1 VHRLERLINLV
12 AALLHAE
19 RPLTAEELRY
29 RLPGYAEDHGT
40 FRRAFERDKEALR
53 DLGIPVVLEPV
64 DDAAQPGVMG
74 YRIPKEAYYLQDP
87 GLAPDELAALHLA
100 ASAVR
105 LDGANGVAALWKLGG
120 ELAEQGPS
128 GPGSGSGGP
137 SGPGSGMSGP
147 SGLGSGMSGPSGPR
161 SGMSGPSGFASA
173 SGPAVAALPG
183 TAHLAPVFAAISAR
197 RRIGFSYRGRARRV
211 DPWRLSFR
219 NGHWYL
225 AGHDHD
231 AGEERMFRLDR
242 IESDVAATGDEGAF
256 DRPPHVGVQPPPW
269 EMGAEEALTAR
280 LLVDAGQ
287 AAWAAAHVGP
297 DAVEDWRPDGSVVLA
312 VRVTNRDAFRSFVLG
327 FLDHAE
333 VLGPPALRSEMVE
346 WLERLCRS

>member
-19 RPLTAEELRY
+19 RPLTAEELRH
-29 RLPGYAEDHGT
+29 RLPGYAEDHGA

-53 DLGIPVVLEPV
+53 DLGIPVVVEPV
-64 DDAAQPGVMG
+64 DEVTQPGVVG
-74 YRIPKEAYYLQDP
+74 YRIPKEAYYLEDP

-105 LDGANGVAALWKLGG
+105 LEGASGVEALWKLGG
-120 ELAEQGPS
+120 ELAEQGP
-128 GPGSGSGGP
+128 
-137 SGPGSGMSGP
+137 
-147 SGLGSGMSGPSGPR
+147 
-161 SGMSGPSGFASA
+161 A
-173 SGPAVAALPG
+173 PAVAALPG
-183 TAHLAPVFAAISAR
+183 TAHLTPVFAAISAR
-197 RRIGFSYRGRARRV
+197 RRIRFTYRGRPRRV

-225 AGHDHD
+225 AGYDHD

-242 IESDVAATGDEGAF
+242 VESDVAPEGEDGAF
-256 DRPPHVGVQPPPW
+256 ERPPHIGAQPPPW
-269 EMGAEEALTAR
+269 QMGGDEALTAR

-287 AAWAAAHVGP
+287 AAWAASHVGP
-297 DAVEDWRPDGSVVLA
+297 EAVEDRRPDGAVVL
-312 VRVTNRDAFRSFVLG
+312 TNREAFRSFVLG

-333 VLGPPALRSEMVE
+333 ILDPPELRADMVD
-346 WLERLCRS
+346 WLQDLCRS

>member
-1 VHRLERLINLV
+1 MHRLERLINLV
-12 AALLHAE
+12 AALLHAD
-19 RPLTAEELRY
+19 RPLTAEELRN
-29 RLPGYAEDHGT
+29 RLPGYAEDHGA

-53 DLGIPVVLEPV
+53 DLGIPVALEPV
-64 DDAAQPGVMG
+64 DDAARPGVVG
-74 YRIPKEAYYLQDP
+74 YRIPKEAYYLKDP

-105 LDGANGVAALWKLGG
+105 VEGASGIAALWKLGG
-120 ELAEQGPS
+120 ELAQQGPS
-128 GPGSGSGGP
+128 GPGSGVDAPFGG
-137 SGPGSGMSGP
+137 
-147 SGLGSGMSGPSGPR
+147 L
-161 SGMSGPSGFASA
+161 SA
-173 SGPAVAALPG
+173 SSPAVAALPG
-183 TAHLAPVFAAISAR
+183 TAHLGPVFAAISAR
-197 RRIGFSYRGRARRV
+197 RRIAFGYRGRPRRV

-242 IESDVAATGDEGAF
+242 VESDVDLTGDEGAF
-256 DRPPHVGVQPPPW
+256 ERPPHSGAQPPPW
-269 EMGAEEALTAR
+269 ELGAEEALTAR

-297 DAVEDWRPDGSVVLA
+297 DAVEEWHPDGSVVLA
-312 VRVTNRDAFRSFVLG
+312 VRVTNRDAFRSFALG

-333 VLGPPALRSEMVE
+333 VLGPPELRADMVE

>member
-19 RPLTAEELRY
+19 RPLTAEELRD

-64 DDAAQPGVMG
+64 DDASQPGVMG
-74 YRIPKEAYYLQDP
+74 YRIRKEAYYLQDP

-105 LDGANGVAALWKLGG
+105 LDGADGVAALWKLGG

-128 GPGSGSGGP
+128 GPWSGVAGP
-137 SGPGSGMSGP
+137 SGG
-147 SGLGSGMSGPSGPR
+147 
-161 SGMSGPSGFASA
+161 
-173 SGPAVAALPG
+173 AVAALPG
-183 TAHLAPVFAAISAR
+183 TVHLPVVFAAISAR
-197 RRIGFSYRGRARRV
+197 RRIGFTYRGRPRQV

-225 AGHDHD
+225 AGGDHD

-242 IESDVAATGDEGAF
+242 IESDVTPTGDEGAF
-256 DRPPHVGVQPPPW
+256 ERPAHVGSQPPPW
-269 EMGAEEALTAR
+269 QMGTEDALTAR

-297 DAVEDWRPDGSVVLA
+297 DAVEEWRPDGSVVLA
-312 VRVTNRDAFRSFVLG
+312 VLVTNRDAFRSFVLG

-333 VLGPPALRSEMVE
+333 VLGPPELRHELKE
-346 WLERLCRS
+346 WLEDLCRS

>member
-1 VHRLERLINLV
+1 MHRLERLINLV

-19 RPLTAEELRY
+19 RPLTADELRH
-29 RLPGYAEDHGT
+29 RLPGYAEDHGA

-53 DLGIPVVLEPV
+53 DLGIPVVLEPI
-64 DDAAQPGVMG
+64 DDAAQPGVVG
-74 YRIPKEAYYLQDP
+74 YRIPKEAYYLKDP

-105 LDGANGVAALWKLGG
+105 LEGGSGVEALWKLGG

-128 GPGSGSGGP
+128 GP
-137 SGPGSGMSGP
+137 
-147 SGLGSGMSGPSGPR
+147 
-161 SGMSGPSGFASA
+161 A
-173 SGPAVAALPG
+173 AVAALPS
-183 TAHLAPVFAAISAR
+183 TAHLGPVFAAISAR
-197 RRIGFSYRGRARRV
+197 RRIAFTYRGRARRV

-225 AGHDHD
+225 AGHDHN
-231 AGEERMFRLDR
+231 AGDERTFRLDQV
-242 IESDVAATGDEGAF
+242 ESDREVTGEEEAF
-256 DRPPHVGVQPPPW
+256 DRPAPAGIQPPPW
-269 EMGAEEALTAR
+269 ELGTEEPLTAR

-287 AAWAAAHVGP
+287 ASWAAAHVGP
-297 DAVEDWRPDGSVVLA
+297 EAVEAWQPDGSVVLA

-333 VLGPPALRSEMVE
+333 VLGPPELRAEMVE
-346 WLERLCRS
+346 WLELCRS

>member
-19 RPLTAEELRY
+19 RPLTAEELRN

-64 DDAAQPGVMG
+64 DDASQPGVMG
-74 YRIPKEAYYLQDP
+74 YRIPKDAYYLQDP

-105 LDGANGVAALWKLGG
+105 LEGASGVEALWKLGG
-120 ELAEQGPS
+120 ELAEQGP
-128 GPGSGSGGP
+128 
-137 SGPGSGMSGP
+137 
-147 SGLGSGMSGPSGPR
+147 
-161 SGMSGPSGFASA
+161 A
-173 SGPAVAALPG
+173 PAVAALPG
-183 TAHLAPVFAAISAR
+183 AAHLAPVFTAISAR
-197 RRIGFSYRGRARRV
+197 RRLQFAYRGRPRRV

-242 IESDVAATGDEGAF
+242 IESEVEVTGADGAF
-256 DRPPHVGVQPPPW
+256 ERPRHVGAQPPPW
-269 EMGAEEALTAR
+269 EMGGEEALTAR

-287 AAWAAAHVGP
+287 ANWAASHVGP
-297 DAVEDWRPDGSVVLA
+297 DAVEAWRADGSVVLA
-312 VRVTNRDAFRSFVLG
+312 VRVTNREAFRSFVLG

-333 VLGPPALRSEMVE
+333 VLGPAELRADMVE
-346 WLERLCRS
+346 WLQALCRS

>member
-1 VHRLERLINLV
+1 MHRLERLINLV

-19 RPLTAEELRY
+19 RPLTAEELRN

-105 LDGANGVAALWKLGG
+105 LEGASGVEALWKLGG
-120 ELAEQGPS
+120 ELAEQGP
-128 GPGSGSGGP
+128 
-137 SGPGSGMSGP
+137 
-147 SGLGSGMSGPSGPR
+147 
-161 SGMSGPSGFASA
+161 A
-173 SGPAVAALPG
+173 PAVAALPG
-183 TAHLAPVFAAISAR
+183 AAHLAPVFAAVSAR
-197 RRIGFSYRGRARRV
+197 RRVAFTYRGRPRRV

-225 AGHDHD
+225 AGYEHG

-242 IESDVAATGDEGAF
+242 IESDVEATGEAGAF
-256 DRPPHVGVQPPPW
+256 ERPPHVGAQAPPW
-269 EMGAEEALTAR
+269 ETGGDEELTAR

-287 AAWAAAHVGP
+287 ATWAASHVGP
-297 DAVEDWRPDGSVVLA
+297 EAVEEWRADGSVVLA
-312 VRVTNRDAFRSFVLG
+312 VRVTNREAFRSFVLG

-333 VLGPPALRSEMVE
+333 VLGPPELRAEMVE
-346 WLERLCRS
+346 WLQSLCRS

>member
-1 VHRLERLINLV
+1 MHRLERLINLV

-19 RPLTAEELRY
+19 QPLTADELRN
-29 RLPGYAEDHGT
+29 RLPGYAEDHGA

-53 DLGIPVVLEPV
+53 DLGIPVVVEPV
-64 DDAAQPGVMG
+64 DDAAQPGVVG

-105 LDGANGVAALWKLGG
+105 LEGASGVEALWKLGG
-120 ELAEQGPS
+120 EVAEE
-128 GPGSGSGGP
+128 
-137 SGPGSGMSGP
+137 
-147 SGLGSGMSGPSGPR
+147 
-161 SGMSGPSGFASA
+161 GFT
-173 SGPAVAALPG
+173 PAVAALPG
-183 TAHLAPVFAAISAR
+183 TAHLAAVFAAISAR
-197 RRIGFSYRGRARRV
+197 RRIGFAYRGRQRRV

-231 AGEERMFRLDR
+231 AGQERMFRLDR
-242 IESDVAATGDEGAF
+242 VESDVAVTGDEGAF
-256 DRPPHVGVQPPPW
+256 ERPPHGGAQPPPW
-269 EMGAEEALTAR
+269 ELGGDEALTAR

-287 AAWAAAHVGP
+287 ASWAASHVGP
-297 DAVEDWRPDGSVVLA
+297 EAVEEWRPDGSVVLA

-333 VLGPPALRSEMVE
+333 VLGPPELRQDMIH
-346 WLERLCRS
+346 WLDVLARADGPSSARAAPRAGN

>member
-1 VHRLERLINLV
+1 MHRLERLINLV

-19 RPLTAEELRY
+19 RPLTAEELRH

-128 GPGSGSGGP
+128 GPGSPMAGL
-137 SGPGSGMSGP
+137 SGPGSP
-147 SGLGSGMSGPSGPR
+147 S
-161 SGMSGPSGFASA
+161 AA
-173 SGPAVAALPG
+173 AVAALPG
-183 TAHLAPVFAAISAR
+183 TANLAAVFAAISAR
-197 RRIGFSYRGRARRV
+197 RRIGFTYRGRPRQV

-225 AGHDHD
+225 AGGDHD

-242 IESDVAATGDEGAF
+242 IESDVTPTGDEGAF
-256 DRPPHVGVQPPPW
+256 ERPTHVGAQPPPW
-269 EMGAEEALTAR
+269 QMGVEEALAAR
-280 LLVDAGQ
+280 LLVDADQ

-297 DAVEDWRPDGSVVLA
+297 DAVEEWRPDGSVVLA

-333 VLGPPALRSEMVE
+333 VLGPPELRAEMVE
-346 WLERLCRS
+346 WLEALVRGEAPSVAQAAPRAEE

>member
-1 VHRLERLINLV
+1 MAGAHQPRGYRRIGIPAARSIGRMHRLERLINLV

-19 RPLTAEELRY
+19 RPLTADELRQ
-29 RLPGYAEDHGT
+29 RLPGYAEDHGA

-64 DDAAQPGVMG
+64 DDATQPGVVG

-87 GLAPDELAALHLA
+87 GLAADELAALHLA

-105 LDGANGVAALWKLGG
+105 LEGANGVEALWKLGG
-120 ELAEQGPS
+120 EVAEQG
-128 GPGSGSGGP
+128 
-137 SGPGSGMSGP
+137 
-147 SGLGSGMSGPSGPR
+147 SGLSS
-161 SGMSGPSGFASA
+161 
-173 SGPAVAALPG
+173 AVAALPG
-183 TAHLAPVFAAISAR
+183 TAHLAPAFAAISAR
-197 RRIGFSYRGRARRV
+197 RRIGFTYRGRPRQV

-242 IESDVAATGDEGAF
+242 LESDVAVVGHEGAF
-256 DRPPHVGVQPPPW
+256 ERPAQVGSQPPPW
-269 EMGAEEALTAR
+269 EMGVDEALTAR
-280 LLVDAGQ
+280 LLVDAAQ
-287 AAWAAAHVGP
+287 ATWAAGHVGP
-297 DAVEDWRPDGSVVLA
+297 EAVEEWRPDGSAVLA

-333 VLGPPALRSEMVE
+333 VLGPPELRAEMVE
-346 WLERLCRS
+346 WLEKLCRS

>member
-1 VHRLERLINLV
+1 MHRLERLINLV
-12 AALLHAE
+12 AALLHAD
-19 RPLTAEELRY
+19 RPLTAEELRN

-64 DDAAQPGVMG
+64 DDATQPGVVG

-105 LDGANGVAALWKLGG
+105 LEGGSGVEALWKLGG

-128 GPGSGSGGP
+128 GP
-137 SGPGSGMSGP
+137 
-147 SGLGSGMSGPSGPR
+147 L
-161 SGMSGPSGFASA
+161 SGFAGPTMTTGPS
-173 SGPAVAALPG
+173 PAVAALPT
-183 TAHLAPVFAAISAR
+183 TAHLGPAFAAISAR
-197 RRIGFSYRGRARRV
+197 RRIAFAYRGRKRRV

-231 AGEERMFRLDR
+231 AGDERMFRLDR
-242 IESDVAATGDEGAF
+242 VESDVEVTGDEGAF
-256 DRPPHVGVQPPPW
+256 ERPPHAGAQPPPW
-269 EMGAEEALTAR
+269 EMGTEEALPAR

-297 DAVEDWRPDGSVVLA
+297 EAVEAWRPDGSVVLA

-333 VLGPPALRSEMVE
+333 VLGPPELRAEMVD
-346 WLERLCRS
+346 WLEAICRS

>member
-1 VHRLERLINLV
+1 MHRLERLINLV

-19 RPLTAEELRY
+19 RPLTAEELRN

-100 ASAVR
+100 ASTVR
-105 LDGANGVAALWKLGG
+105 LEGASGVEALWKLGG
-120 ELAEQGPS
+120 ELAEQGP
-128 GPGSGSGGP
+128 
-137 SGPGSGMSGP
+137 
-147 SGLGSGMSGPSGPR
+147 
-161 SGMSGPSGFASA
+161 A
-173 SGPAVAALPG
+173 PAVAALPG
-183 TAHLAPVFAAISAR
+183 AAHLAPVFAAISAR
-197 RRIGFSYRGRARRV
+197 RQVGFVYRGRPRLV

-225 AGHDHD
+225 AGYDHD

-242 IESDVAATGDEGAF
+242 IESEVEATGEAGAF
-256 DRPPHVGVQPPPW
+256 ERPPHVGAQAPPW
-269 EMGAEEALTAR
+269 ETGGDEDLTAR

-287 AAWAAAHVGP
+287 ATWAASHVGP
-297 DAVEDWRPDGSVVLA
+297 EAVEEWRPDGSVVLA
-312 VRVTNRDAFRSFVLG
+312 VRVTNREAFRSFVLG

-333 VLGPPALRSEMVE
+333 VLGPPELRSEMVE
-346 WLERLCRS
+346 WLQALCRS

>member
-19 RPLTAEELRY
+19 RPLTADELRH

-53 DLGIPVVLEPV
+53 DLGIPVVVEPV
-64 DDAAQPGVMG
+64 DDAAQPGVVG
-74 YRIPKEAYYLQDP
+74 YRIRKEAYYLQDP

-120 ELAEQGPS
+120 ELGERGPS
-128 GPGSGSGGP
+128 SPT
-137 SGPGSGMSGP
+137 
-147 SGLGSGMSGPSGPR
+147 
-161 SGMSGPSGFASA
+161 
-173 SGPAVAALPG
+173 AVAALPG
-183 TAHLAPVFAAISAR
+183 AAHLAPVFAAISAR
-197 RRIGFSYRGRARRV
+197 RRITFVYRGRGRRW

-225 AGHDHD
+225 AGYDHD
-231 AGEERMFRLDR
+231 AAEERLFRLDR
-242 IESDVAATGDEGAF
+242 IESEVTVTGEAGAF
-256 DRPPHVGVQPPPW
+256 ERPPHVGTQPPPW
-269 EMGAEEALTAR
+269 EMGTDEALTAR

-287 AAWAAAHVGP
+287 AGWAAAHVGP
-297 DAVEDWRPDGSVVLA
+297 DAVEGWRPDGSVVLA

-333 VLGPPALRSEMVE
+333 VLGPPELRAEMVD
-346 WLERLCRS
+346 WLEALCRS